1 MGQLNKEKLL
11 NFMTMR
17 MDYLLELYERDFG
30 GNPEK
35 IYWQRWE
42 LKYWQEC
49 ILRGEF
55 DFVSE

>member
-1 MGQLNKEKLL
+1 
-11 NFMTMR
+11 MTMR

-42 LKYWQEC
+42 LKFWQEC

-55 DFVSE
+55 DFVDEGGSQSNETLEVQ

>member
-1 MGQLNKEKLL
+1 
-11 NFMTMR
+11 MTMR